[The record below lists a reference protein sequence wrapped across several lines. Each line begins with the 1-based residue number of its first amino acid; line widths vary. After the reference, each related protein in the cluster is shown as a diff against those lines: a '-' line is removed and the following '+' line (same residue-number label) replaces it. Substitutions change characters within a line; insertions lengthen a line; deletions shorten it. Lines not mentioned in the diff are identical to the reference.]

1 MKRHLEGCR
10 NPNFPELARGVSVT
24 AGLPD
29 KARLPVRTSTSA
41 KSLQIH
47 GFDRER
53 RSVILTLGMIEEHG
67 RHLPVGADTSGV
79 MYDAN
84 GA

>member
-1 MKRHLEGCR
+1 
-10 NPNFPELARGVSVT
+10 LARGVSVT
-24 AGLPD
+24 AG
-29 KARLPVRTSTSA
+29 RLTKRAFPFEHPTSA

-67 RHLPVGADTSGV
+67 LHLPVGADTFGV